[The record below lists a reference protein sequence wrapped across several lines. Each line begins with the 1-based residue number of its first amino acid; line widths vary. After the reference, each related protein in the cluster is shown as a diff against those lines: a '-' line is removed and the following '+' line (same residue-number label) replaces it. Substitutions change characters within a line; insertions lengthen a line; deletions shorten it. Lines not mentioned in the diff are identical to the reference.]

1 MVLAAVVA
9 SNSSVAQ
16 SQVSFSAEDD
26 KNSAIPEGYSSTA
39 VGSAAAQSLSPR
51 LVFPPSYPYPASP
64 PRYAYRYPIPGVPP
78 SQSHGAP
85 PEYQAERAP
94 AKQPQPRFRR
104 TVVDYPTAEPA
115 GTIIIDAPNTYLY
128 LTIGHGKAI
137 RYGIGVGREGS
148 TWSGT
153 GRISRMKE
161 WPDWLPPKEM
171 IKRQPYLPRF
181 MTGGETNPLCARN
194 VSRQHGI
201 SHPRY

>member
-1 MVLAAVVA
+1 L
-9 SNSSVAQ
+9 
-16 SQVSFSAEDD
+16 
-26 KNSAIPEGYSSTA
+26 
-39 VGSAAAQSLSPR
+39 
-51 LVFPPSYPYPASP
+51 
-64 PRYAYRYPIPGVPP
+64 
-78 SQSHGAP
+78 P

-115 GTIIIDAPNTYLY
+115 GTILY

-137 RYGIGVGREGS
+137 RYCIGVGREGS

-153 GRISRMKE
+153 GRISRIKE

-181 MTGGETNPLCARN
+181 MTGGETNPFRARN